1 MRFSDN
7 LLSLLA
13 TIGLHPQTVLG
24 VLRDLVVFLTPMAL
38 DFAEYDRARLARDPC
53 YDGRFFPASGRRG
66 FIAG

>member
-7 LLSLLA
+7 LLGLLA

-38 DFAEYDRARLARDPC
+38 DFAEYDRARAR
-53 YDGRFFPASGRRG
+53 SEL
-66 FIAG
+66 